1 MLSQQVPRSY
11 QDGVFE
17 KQCVVVEELKRQFG
31 LYGIPAEV
39 VSDNDPRF
47 SSSEFQE
54 FAKEYDFKHVISS
67 PHYPKSN
74 RQVERAIQTVTKSMA
89 KEQ

>member
-31 LYGIPAEV
+31 VYGIPAEV
-39 VSDNDPRF
+39 VSDN
-47 SSSEFQE
+47 
-54 FAKEYDFKHVISS
+54 AKEYGFKHVISS